1 MKDLKMN
8 DLQERSA
15 SDDLALIRS
24 MMEAGRRRAAFD
36 GTHLVI
42 WGAVLTIAYFA
53 QYLLVYGY
61 IPGSTLFVWL
71 PLGIIGTVLSM
82 LHDRKRCVQQD
93 ADIAVRA
100 YSGAWSAVGITMI
113 LHFSF
118 ALGSD
123 TLDPK
128 VITILA
134 CGVIAAAFHVIALA
148 TEVKMLRLVSTG
160 WWIIMVYM
168 TTLKDFNA
176 ETLLVLAAASAL
188 LITLPGQLLKRL
200 ANPQETTKAEQNS
213 HGEN

>member
-1 MKDLKMN
+1 MN

-36 GTHLVI
+36 GSHLII
-42 WGAVLTIAYFA
+42 WGAVLTVAYFA

-61 IPGSTLFVWL
+61 IPGTTLFIWL
-71 PLGIIGTVLSM
+71 PLGIVGTVLSV
-82 LHDRKRCVQQD
+82 LHDRKRCVQQE
-93 ADIAVRA
+93 ADIAVKA

-118 ALGSD
+118 ALASD
-123 TLDPK
+123 ALDPK
-128 VITILA
+128 VITVLA

-148 TEVKMLRLVSTG
+148 TEVRMLRLVSAG
-160 WWIIMVYM
+160 WWIIMVYT

-176 ETLLVLAAASAL
+176 EILLVLAAASAL
-188 LITLPGQLLKRL
+188 LITLPGQLMKRL
-200 ANPQETTKAEQNS
+200 ANPQGTPLAEPNS
-213 HGEN
+213 HRET